1 MVFFATYHSPLE
13 LIVIESDGEVLT
25 GLRFADEN
33 VCSDRA
39 ERGETETGM
48 MEWGKM
54 SCGMMEHNDA
64 GVGKNEH
71 CKTASAILVIATTV
85 RWLDDYFSG
94 KQTENATMGKQT
106 ENAAM
111 GKQPENVTMGK
122 QTKNA
127 TMCAKADVRIVV
139 QPGGTMFQ
147 QRVWQAL
154 LTIPY
159 GETVSYGEIAR
170 MVGCKSAQAVG
181 QAIGANPIALL
192 IPCHRVIAA
201 NGKLGGY
208 AYGEEIKKRLLAC
221 EQQSKSKT
229 Q

>member
-1 MVFFATYHSPLE
+1 MVFFAAYNSPLG
-13 LIVIESDGEVLT
+13 LVVIESDGEVLT

-39 ERGETETGM
+39 ERCETETDM

-71 CKTASAILVIATTV
+71 CKAVSAIPVIAATIQ
-85 RWLDDYFSG
+85 WLDDYFSG
-94 KQTENATMGKQT
+94 KRTENATMGKQL
-106 ENAAM
+106 
-111 GKQPENVTMGK
+111 ENVTIGNH
-122 QTKNA
+122 TKNA
-127 TMCAKADVRIVV
+127 TMCAKADTLIVAK
-139 QPGGTMFQ
+139 PNGTMFQ

-159 GETVSYGEIAR
+159 GETISYGEIAR
-170 MVGCKSAQAVG
+170 MVGCRSAQAVG

-201 NGKLGGY
+201 NGNLGGY
-208 AYGEEIKKRLLAC
+208 AYGEERKRRLLAC
-221 EQQSKSKT
+221 EQQSKFKT
-229 Q
+229 SVGKSQ